1 MTFESKLFVN
11 AAGFDSLR
19 VAQQAGLAQNY
30 TLLPLKGRYAIS
42 EQDVSDRYKMIIYP
56 VPVKGAMNLGVHS
69 TLTLDGRI
77 KYGPT
82 VFPAFSPTNYDYLE
96 NVTPYDVAKTLH
108 TFSYVLRS
116 PTDRKLVGQYLTT
129 ELHKSLSISS
139 LLKEGS
145 RVQSY
150 DKDLT
155 WKFYRAGIRP
165 FLFDTENLK
174 LVTDWKIET

>member
-1 MTFESKLFVN
+1 
-11 AAGFDSLR
+11 
-19 VAQQAGLAQNY
+19 
-30 TLLPLKGRYAIS
+30 
-42 EQDVSDRYKMIIYP
+42 MIIYP

-174 LVTDWKIET
+174 LVTDWKIETKPGQVHVLNTVSPGWTSAMPFTRWIVDENILTLEQFR